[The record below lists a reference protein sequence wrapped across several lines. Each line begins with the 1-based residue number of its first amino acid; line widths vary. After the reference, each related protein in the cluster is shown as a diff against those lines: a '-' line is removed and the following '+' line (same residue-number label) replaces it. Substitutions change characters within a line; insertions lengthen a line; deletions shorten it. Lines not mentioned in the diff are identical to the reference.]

1 MMFTLGMTRPHA
13 MRYRAFAAA
22 LLALGL
28 AVWPALGVRGA
39 DQAAVGQVTALAG
52 QGVVFH
58 AALLEPQDLKIQ
70 DGVFLRDRIET
81 REQSVVRVLL
91 GGKATVTVRELSTLT
106 ITEDSTRSTVEL
118 HGGKLALQVNKA
130 MMQSGDEVRILTPN
144 AIIGIRG
151 SLVVAEVTGDAAA
164 PQSKVTAL
172 EASVPILVAPRS
184 SPGKTTPLLPHHAV
198 TVSGPRHA
206 ARVGRVQRISVEHAR
221 KEAETAEVPSHHPE
235 SPQKSER
242 RLSEERSGGAREP
255 RAAGRPLGL
264 AGRRR

>member
-1 MMFTLGMTRPHA
+1 MMFTLGMRCA
-13 MRYRAFAAA
+13 QAVRYRTLAVAV
-22 LLALGL
+22 LGLGLALG
-28 AVWPALGVRGA
+28 PAPGVRGA

-52 QGVVFH
+52 QGVIFH
-58 AALLEPQDLKIQ
+58 AALREPQDLKVQ

-106 ITEDSTRSTVEL
+106 ITEDPTRSTVEL

-130 MMQSGDEVRILTPN
+130 MMQPGDEVRILTPN

-172 EASVPILVAPRS
+172 EASLPILVALRS

-221 KEAETAEVPSHHPE
+221 KEAETADVPSHHPE
-235 SPQKSER
+235 SPQKSEH
-242 RLSEERSGGAREP
+242 RLSEERSGSGHEP
-255 RAAGRPLGL
+255 RAAGRPIGL